1 MNDILQ
7 KLLRLKTPVK
17 VAATAG
23 LVALIGVVYYMLFYM
38 DLQDQIKGAE
48 VQQRKLT
55 DEKEDY
61 EKRKKEYLAYRN
73 ELTQL
78 QQEQR
83 ELLKALPKR
92 AEIPTFLSSIQEQ
105 AELAGLEVLTL
116 AIESESPAE
125 LYVRIPVRIEIR
137 GTYHTITKF
146 FKNVAD
152 LPRIV
157 NVENLALVPEG
168 KGTDDTGSPRLH
180 AKFYAVT
187 FRYNDKSEAGGGT

>member
-7 KLLRLKTPVK
+7 KILRLKTPVK
-17 VAATAG
+17 IAITGGLMAAIVG
-23 LVALIGVVYYMLFYM
+23 IYIMMFYM
-38 DLQDQIKGAE
+38 DLQDQIKAGEVRQRSLIAE
-48 VQQRKLT
+48 K
-55 DEKEDY
+55 DNY
-61 EKRKKEYLAYRN
+61 EKRKKEYLAYRA

-83 ELLKALPKR
+83 DLLKALPRR

-105 AELAGLEVLTL
+105 AELAGLEVLNLT
-116 AIESESPAE
+116 IEAESPGE

-146 FKNVAD
+146 FKNVAE

-157 NVENLALVPEG
+157 NVENLALSVE
-168 KGTDDTGSPRLH
+168 KVEEAMSPRLR

-187 FRYNDKSEAGGGT
+187 FRYGDSAGGER